1 MSHPPTRLLL
11 LVAVLV
17 LTATAAHGEENLT
30 PPAPV
35 RLAMHRPCSTRTGPC
50 GCAFPEA
57 TPTGKPRIRLLT

>member
-17 LTATAAHGEENLT
+17 LTATAARGEENLT

-35 RLAMHRPCSTRTGPC
+35 RLAVHSTVLNEDRPVWV
-50 GCAFPEA
+50 AFPEA